1 MYEAEIT
8 IPISQID
15 PVKSVLYLDLY
26 STSNSTRVVSNKQI
40 TLNADNIY
48 IFMSS
53 GYGTYSVDWQIIEY
67 L

>member
-40 TLNADNIY
+40 MLNADNIY